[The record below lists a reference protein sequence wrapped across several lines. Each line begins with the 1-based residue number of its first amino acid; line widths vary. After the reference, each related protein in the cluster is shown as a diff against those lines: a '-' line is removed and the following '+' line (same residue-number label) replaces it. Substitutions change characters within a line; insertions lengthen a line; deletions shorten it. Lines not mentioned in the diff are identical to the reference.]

1 MRPWI
6 WTIAVG
12 GWGVVVVYALIH
24 HEVQHAA
31 ALSLCAIG
39 FWIVLG
45 LVLAR
50 IYGIR
55 RHVTAHFGRRIKNPQ
70 MIRHTVT
77 HSERVDVAR
86 FLEELH
92 KEQDAPNTLFG
103 IGSGYQTDLTFLILN
118 NQEPSAIE
126 WDSVRVSTTEW
137 RQCPSNALY
146 LLRNGSTPFAALMAA
161 NEDQRRGGRFLLQIL
176 ALSQEEAQSALNMI
190 LDGARESSIYRGRTL
205 SLKKSDDP
213 DESFAIRFH
222 ELSEIPRDRVILP
235 ESVMEVVER
244 NVLSPLKHRETLQR
258 SGRSSRRGILFH
270 GPPGTGKTLL
280 TKHIAGEYKDFT
292 VILLTGWQLRLIR
305 ESFNL
310 ARFLSPSL
318 IVMEDVDL
326 IARSRKRNR
335 HNTVLHELLDELD
348 GLAPESE
355 CVVLMT
361 TNRPEILEGALAS
374 RPGRVDQ
381 AIYFPLPD
389 AECRRRLFELF
400 GEQLDFASLDLDR
413 WLSRTEGASPAFVEE
428 LVRKSVIFAAERGEE
443 STPIRLT
450 NDDFENAMREL
461 VLAGG
466 DLTRKL
472 LGFHLEEDEPPG
484 GSSPNPS

>member
-1 MRPWI
+1 V
-6 WTIAVG
+6 AVA
-12 GWGVVVVYALIH
+12 GWGAAVVYALIH

-31 ALSLCAIG
+31 AMALCAIG
-39 FWIVLG
+39 FWI
-45 LVLAR
+45 VLAR

-55 RHVTAHFGRRIKNPQ
+55 RHVTFHFGQRVKNPQ
-70 MIRHTVT
+70 MIWHTVT
-77 HSERVDVAR
+77 QSERVDVAR

-92 KEQDAPNTLFG
+92 KRQGVSKTLFG
-103 IGSGYQTDLTFLILN
+103 VGGDYHSDLSDIILGN
-118 NQEPSAIE
+118 EEPKGIE

-146 LLRNGSTPFAALMAA
+146 LLDGPMPFAALIVF
-161 NEDQRRGGRFLLQIL
+161 NESRYVLQVL
-176 ALSQEEAQSALNMI
+176 TLSQQEAQSALNMI

-213 DESFAIRFH
+213 GESFAICFH
-222 ELSEIPRDRVILP
+222 ELTENPRDRVILP

-244 NVLSPLKHRETLQR
+244 NVLSPLNHRETLQR
-258 SGRSSRRGILFH
+258 SGRSSRHGILFH

-318 IVMEDVDL
+318 IVLEDVDL

-335 HNTVLHELLDELD
+335 CNTVLHELLDELD

-389 AECRRRLFELF
+389 ADCRRRLFHLF
-400 GEQLDFASLDLDR
+400 GEQLDFSALELDR
-413 WLSRTEGASPAFVEE
+413 WVSRPKQPVRPLLRKWSASRSSSLPSVA
-428 LVRKSVIFAAERGEE
+428 RKAR
-443 STPIRLT
+443 
-450 NDDFENAMREL
+450 
-461 VLAGG
+461 
-466 DLTRKL
+466 
-472 LGFHLEEDEPPG
+472 
-484 GSSPNPS
+484 